1 MIPLLKNSKLIVIFL
16 SILFST
22 AITAQT
28 SLPDFT
34 SIVDKNIK
42 AVVIVNA
49 VRNISEQSPNDS
61 FNSPQTPDDLRDF
74 MEKFFNDRNFGN
86 QNRPTP
92 SFGSGFI
99 ISKDGFI
106 MTNYHVI
113 KDSDTITATLSDRTI
128 LDAKLIGFDERSDL
142 ALLKVT
148 ETNLPT
154 VSMGKSKNLKVG
166 EWVLAIGSPFGFD
179 HTVTAGIVSGKQRNL
194 PNENYVPY
202 IQTDV
207 AINPGNSGGPL
218 FNLNGEV
225 VGVNA
230 QIYSRTGGFMGVSFA
245 IPSET
250 VSSVYNQLK
259 QTGKVRRGWLGI
271 FIQEVD
277 KNLAKSFGMNK
288 PTGAVV
294 AKVLEDS
301 PAEKAG
307 LSSGDV
313 ILQFDGNNINKSKD
327 LPLVV
332 GNTEIGK
339 SVSIELLRNG
349 KKIVKKIKIEELPTD
364 EKISKMDSNLV
375 DKVKVAGITVIDI
388 DNKVKQELN
397 INGGVIVKEISNAI
411 ANQSRL
417 RIGDIITHM
426 NNVPISNSTDF
437 ETRFKKIEK
446 NDYANFL
453 VYRNSS
459 PLYLAIKIP

>member
-61 FNSPQTPDDLRDF
+61 FNSPKTPDDLRDF